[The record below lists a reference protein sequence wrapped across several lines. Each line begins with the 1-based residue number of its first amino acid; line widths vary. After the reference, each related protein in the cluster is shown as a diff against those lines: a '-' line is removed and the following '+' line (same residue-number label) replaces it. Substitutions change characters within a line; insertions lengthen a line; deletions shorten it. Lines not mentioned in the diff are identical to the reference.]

1 MAQNSFP
8 SLSILFTDSW
18 KNFKNSVLPLF
29 LFSLLCIGI
38 SLIAVIILILVLGIS
53 GVGVGA
59 LISSKNLGLETII
72 PLIMG
77 AGVIL
82 VLFFIIM
89 LILGTA
95 FQIGNL
101 LIVAENNKKTHLKK
115 ILRSSLTLVIPLLLT
130 GFISFILIMGGLFFL
145 VLPAIFVGFL
155 LCFVNYEVV
164 FNNKRYLQ
172 ALSSSAT
179 LVLNNF
185 WEILGRLILLMAIGV
200 ALGLL
205 PVLVHSDE
213 LSGVVIFISVI
224 ARVLFSWFSA
234 CYMYQLYKQ
243 ASARSQVA
251 KSRVL
256 WWVWTISLLGWAVV
270 VIIGII
276 VFQFIAS
283 GGASKIFQDLQKSS
297 PLPLNM
303 TALTELKPLAERSQI
318 LFTQI
323 KEEAEK
329 DPSLGPSTKAKI
341 IKLNNENITL
351 LRKAVK
357 IAPNIEVLWAMLCQ
371 AYQIPNTIGSEKEQN
386 QACEKS
392 KNYTPE
398 TPSS

>member
-130 GFISFILIMGGLFFL
+130 GFISFILIM
-145 VLPAIFVGFL
+145 
-155 LCFVNYEVV
+155 
-164 FNNKRYLQ
+164 
-172 ALSSSAT
+172 
-179 LVLNNF
+179 
-185 WEILGRLILLMAIGV
+185 
-200 ALGLL
+200 
-205 PVLVHSDE
+205 
-213 LSGVVIFISVI
+213 
-224 ARVLFSWFSA
+224 
-234 CYMYQLYKQ
+234 
-243 ASARSQVA
+243 
-251 KSRVL
+251 
-256 WWVWTISLLGWAVV
+256 
-270 VIIGII
+270 
-276 VFQFIAS
+276 
-283 GGASKIFQDLQKSS
+283 
-297 PLPLNM
+297 
-303 TALTELKPLAERSQI
+303 
-318 LFTQI
+318 
-323 KEEAEK
+323 
-329 DPSLGPSTKAKI
+329 
-341 IKLNNENITL
+341 
-351 LRKAVK
+351 
-357 IAPNIEVLWAMLCQ
+357 
-371 AYQIPNTIGSEKEQN
+371 
-386 QACEKS
+386 
-392 KNYTPE
+392 
-398 TPSS
+398 